1 MDHAFH
7 NIILSHRI
15 LVSLFLLQYVVKL
28 ILLLV
33 GKSEELAKYSK
44 ITRIPEMLVSVGFL
58 VTGIYLLVYAPSVST
73 LMIVKLV
80 CVFAAIPIA
89 VVGFK
94 RGNKA
99 LAALSVVLILAA
111 YGLAEVNKKNQGAVK
126 VDTSSTTD
134 PLEAGKIVYQNSG
147 CIGCHGADGAL
158 KLNGAKDLSIT
169 ALSIDE
175 QKAVIKKGKDPMP
188 AFSNLTDDQIKDVV
202 FYISSFRK

>member
-1 MDHAFH
+1 MTDSFA
-7 NIILSHRI
+7 NIILAHRI
-15 LVSLFLLQYVVKL
+15 LVSLFFLQYVVKL
-28 ILLLV
+28 ILLLT
-33 GKSEELAKYSK
+33 GKKEELIKYTK

-99 LAALSVVLILAA
+99 LAALSVVLIIAA
-111 YGLAEVNKKNQGAVK
+111 YGLAEVNHKQQGAVK
-126 VDTSSTTD
+126 VDTSSTND
-134 PLEAGKIVYQNSG
+134 PTERGKIVYQKA
-147 CIGCHGADGAL
+147 CIGCHGDNG
-158 KLNGAKDLSIT
+158 KLGINGAKDLSVT
-169 ALSIDE
+169 MLSVDE
-175 QKAVIKKGKDPMP
+175 QKAFIRSGKGMMP
-188 AFSNLTDDQIKDVV
+188 PFDKLTDDQIKDVV